1 MYFRVVLIEYIS
13 VMFQI
18 SFAVSFNKIILS
30 CSRFWLLLQAIDHI
44 INSAAK
50 SNYMS
55 AGQISVPIVFRG
67 PNGAAAGVGAQHS
80 HVWLKRFLIHLSFC
94 KHTYSLSQAAHFI
107 LSLSLSLS
115 LIWKSNVLSWPY
127 SKSSSATAWATVCQ
141 ALFSCTI
148 KFLCHL
154 PNCEK
159 IVCLCPE

>member
-115 LIWKSNVLSWPY
+115 FESQMFWVDPTQR
-127 SKSSSATAWATVCQ
+127 A
-141 ALFSCTI
+141 ALPLLGRQYAKHFS
-148 KFLCHL
+148 LAL
-154 PNCEK
+154 
-159 IVCLCPE
+159 

>member
-1 MYFRVVLIEYIS
+1 MYFSVVLIEYNS

-80 HVWLKRFLIHLSFC
+80 HVWLKCFLIHLSFC
-94 KHTYSLSQAAHFI
+94 KRAH
-107 LSLSLSLS
+107 SLSLAAPPSPSPFPYLVPVWKMVVS
-115 LIWKSNVLSWPY
+115 LILDYMARWLKS
-127 SKSSSATAWATVCQ
+127 
-141 ALFSCTI
+141 LFSCSRAFW
-148 KFLCHL
+148 KDAACFFGFSVSSFWL
-154 PNCEK
+154 
-159 IVCLCPE
+159 

>member
-80 HVWLKRFLIHLSFC
+80 HVWLKCFLIHLSFC
-94 KHTYSLSQAAHFI
+94 KHTH
-107 LSLSLSLS
+107 SLSLAAPPSPTPF
-115 LIWKSNVLSWPY
+115 PY
-127 SKSSSATAWATVCQ
+127 LV
-141 ALFSCTI
+141 
-148 KFLCHL
+148 
-154 PNCEK
+154 P
-159 IVCLCPE
+159 V